1 MGDIEIFMVDWLSS
15 QIGGVVYGM
24 FSHHFP
30 NKNLVKVLKFC
41 SICVGFLVS
50 GHMTDGE
57 FLKLNMQL
65 KCLKSS

>member
-30 NKNLVKVLKFC
+30 KQE
-41 SICVGFLVS
+41 S
-50 GHMTDGE
+50 GQSAE
-57 FLKLNMQL
+57 IL
-65 KCLKSS
+65 